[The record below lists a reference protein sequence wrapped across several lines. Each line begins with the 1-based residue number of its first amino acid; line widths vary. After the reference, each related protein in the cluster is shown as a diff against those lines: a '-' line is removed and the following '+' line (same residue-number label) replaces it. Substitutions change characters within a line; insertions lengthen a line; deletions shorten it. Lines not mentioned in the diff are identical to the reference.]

1 MNVSKTPSAVAGDNA
16 AEVSRYYN
24 NSQWIYDL
32 LWMNK
37 KNLAMHYGFWDK
49 KTASRADALLNVNE
63 YVARDLDIR
72 AADVVLDAGCGVGG
86 TAIWMAE
93 ERGARVTGLTI
104 TQKQVALARKHIS
117 RRGVRALVNVE
128 LADFCRTGLPSQS
141 FDKIY
146 AIESVCHAP
155 EKASFLTEA
164 FRLLKPGGGLA
175 VYDYFL
181 AGTRSALDEQDY
193 ETYCRGWVMPG
204 LPTMSDF
211 EGYARGLGFV
221 DIRCR
226 DCTSLM
232 LRSARI
238 MEKMARAFIPVDLAL
253 NLIKVV
259 SDEDLIGDRATIVQ
273 RRLFEDGVLFYGAF
287 CAEKP

>member
-164 FRLLKPGGGLA
+164 FRLLKPGGGSPSMTTSSRAPVAPLTSKTTRRTAEGGSCLA
-175 VYDYFL
+175 
-181 AGTRSALDEQDY
+181 
-193 ETYCRGWVMPG
+193 CR
-204 LPTMSDF
+204 
-211 EGYARGLGFV
+211 R
-221 DIRCR
+221 
-226 DCTSLM
+226 
-232 LRSARI
+232 
-238 MEKMARAFIPVDLAL
+238 
-253 NLIKVV
+253 
-259 SDEDLIGDRATIVQ
+259 
-273 RRLFEDGVLFYGAF
+273 
-287 CAEKP
+287 